1 MLNAHPYNSWLGF
14 NFLTPPNDFDDDL
27 LYLESSAIPMETFYY
42 GLYKINASIWNTDSD
57 IIEKKGEFYM
67 DFRDANYPGYVPPLP
82 VIGGGTD
89 FWIKY
94 EGNTQPYFFYRA
106 TAPAQND
113 NNHNSLFEELFEDL
127 WTLISS
133 SEVIPIWKF
142 KLSTNDYVPSTVSF
156 QNFWQNCL
164 VLIPSATGS
173 KPRLVWGAHPT
184 ITVENYVIYR
194 AVSSTPLSN
203 PESSANL
210 IATVSSSTFEYTDN
224 SILLGPVDYVYYFV
238 KGKYR
243 QGYLLTSRTNIVD
256 TRGGLYKEN
265 TNEEINIPDKL
276 EITNFPNPFNPTTTI
291 NYAIP
296 ENGFTE
302 LKVYNIYGELV
313 EILVSGNKEAGSYS
327 VRFPSSGGCL
337 ASGVY
342 LYTLTSGR

>member
-1 MLNAHPYNSWLGF
+1 MFAYGVYKLIFP
-14 NFLTPPNDFDDDL
+14 DEKVC
-27 LYLESSAIPMETFYY
+27 YL
-42 GLYKINASIWNTDSD
+42 
-57 IIEKKGEFYM
+57 
-67 DFRDANYPGYVPPLP
+67 DFRDSRIREGIFPNYGVSIDLYFLFDNGNLSMARTTPY
-82 VIGGGTD
+82 D
-89 FWIKY
+89 FYPFNNGKLFKY
-94 EGNTQPYFFYRA
+94 NEIFNLGIPQTTEF
-106 TAPAQND
+106 
-113 NNHNSLFEELFEDL
+113 NS
-127 WTLISS
+127 
-133 SEVIPIWKF
+133 
-142 KLSTNDYVPSTVSF
+142 
-156 QNFWQNCL
+156 FWQNCL
-164 VLIPSATGS
+164 VLIPSETGN

-184 ITVENYVIYR
+184 ITVENYAIYR